1 MAIAKVPIFDRVGM
15 ARLQSP
21 NALPEKREGLM
32 GREFREFTMRDN
44 MNMRDMA
51 GVAWAQNQ
59 VGLEARH
66 A

>member
-1 MAIAKVPIFDRVGM
+1 MATAKVPIFDRVGM

-21 NALPEKREGLM
+21 NARLEKPDGLM
-32 GREFREFTMRDN
+32 GREFREFTMRD
-44 MNMRDMA
+44 NMRDMA

>member
-1 MAIAKVPIFDRVGM
+1 MATAKVSILDRVGM
-15 ARLQSP
+15 ARLQSA
-21 NALPEKREGLM
+21 NALLEKREGLM
-32 GREFREFTMRDN
+32 GREFREITMRD
-44 MNMRDMA
+44 NMRDMA